1 MAIQKLADYII
12 NRLKAGE
19 IVERPASILKELV
32 ENSLDAEATK
42 IEISLVDGGKTF
54 LSVQDNGTGIELSD
68 MDLVLERYATSK
80 IRNDEDLYNIASYG
94 FRGEALASISE
105 VSKTTILTK
114 TAFAQI
120 GTKLVKKG
128 AEVVITNQPVG
139 FEKGT
144 LVQVENLFYNVPA
157 RLKFLKSSQTE
168 FFYCYNYFLDF
179 ALWHYD
185 KEWIL
190 KKNDKIVFD
199 LKPVRDLKERI
210 TDLYKKDWNKN
221 LKEFVAEEDYLK
233 IRGVVSDASLRFGSM
248 ENIKI
253 YVNGR
258 IVQDKIIKKAIM
270 DAYHRQI
277 APGEYPFV
285 VLMVD
290 IDPKMVDVN
299 VHPAKLQVK
308 FVDHNKVYGLVYQK
322 IREILGENKI
332 QEYFFD
338 KKDEKSDSSS
348 FSFWENKDTTQSSDS
363 AFENTSQPSS
373 QPKINP
379 ASLSFDDIFPEQN
392 EKPTINQQKITMNSI
407 FGLDQLTPTV
417 QKTFFTDEIGEY
429 QVIGQ
434 IWNSYIV
441 LQSREALFYIDQ
453 HALAE
458 RIAFETMKKEQ
469 DLSQEPLLQPLKFEI
484 TQVPNLE
491 EKIEE
496 LNELGFDISFLGENV
511 IVIYAIPHLFL
522 VHPVDIQ
529 TLFNHVLYLE
539 KITFDQLVEG
549 AYATRACK
557 TSIKAGNKLSLPQME
572 QLVQEGFEKIPWM
585 FVCQHGR
592 PFFVRVEKKEIDKF
606 FDR

>member
-1 MAIQKLADYII
+1 
-12 NRLKAGE
+12 
-19 IVERPASILKELV
+19 
-32 ENSLDAEATK
+32 
-42 IEISLVDGGKTF
+42 
-54 LSVQDNGTGIELSD
+54 
-68 MDLVLERYATSK
+68 
-80 IRNDEDLYNIASYG
+80 
-94 FRGEALASISE
+94 
-105 VSKTTILTK
+105 
-114 TAFAQI
+114 
-120 GTKLVKKG
+120 
-128 AEVVITNQPVG
+128 
-139 FEKGT
+139 
-144 LVQVENLFYNVPA
+144 
-157 RLKFLKSSQTE
+157 
-168 FFYCYNYFLDF
+168 
-179 ALWHYD
+179 
-185 KEWIL
+185 
-190 KKNDKIVFD
+190 
-199 LKPVRDLKERI
+199 
-210 TDLYKKDWNKN
+210 
-221 LKEFVAEEDYLK
+221 
-233 IRGVVSDASLRFGSM
+233 
-248 ENIKI
+248 
-253 YVNGR
+253 
-258 IVQDKIIKKAIM
+258 M

-308 FVDHNKVYGLVYQK
+308 FVDHNKVYSLIFQK
-322 IREILGENKI
+322 IRAILGENKI
-332 QEYFFD
+332 QEYTF
-338 KKDEKSDSSS
+338 EKREENSDFSS
-348 FSFWENKDTTQSSDS
+348 FSPFEWGMNPSNDS
-363 AFENTSQPSS
+363 EEKESLAKKSFQPSFTQDFS
-373 QPKINP
+373 QKVNP
-379 ASLSFDDIFPEQN
+379 SSLSFEDIFPDSPSNTQN
-392 EKPTINQQKITMNSI
+392 PKPTVNSI
-407 FGLDQLTPTV
+407 FWLDQLTPTI

-434 IWNSYIV
+434 LWNSYIV

-592 PFFVRVEKKEIDKF
+592 PFFVRIEKKEIDKF

>member
-139 FEKGT
+139 FKKGT
-144 LVQVENLFYNVPA
+144 LVQVEDLFYNVPA

-199 LKPVRDLKERI
+199 LKPVRDLKDRI
-210 TDLYKKDWNKN
+210 IDLFKKDWKKN
-221 LKEFVAEEDYLK
+221 LKEFVAEDEYLK
-233 IRGVVSDASLRFGSM
+233 IHGVASDASLRFGSM

-258 IVQDKIIKKAIM
+258 IVQDKIVKKAIM

-277 APGEYPFV
+277 ASWEYPFV
-285 VLMVD
+285 ILMVD

-348 FSFWENKDTTQSSDS
+348 FSFWENKENSPSSDS
-363 AFENTSQPSS
+363 AFQDNSQPSS

-379 ASLSFDDIFPEQN
+379 ASLSFEDIFPEQN

-441 LQSREALFYIDQ
+441 LQSRDALFYIDQ

-539 KITFDQLVEG
+539 KISFDQLVEG

-592 PFFVRVEKKEIDKF
+592 PFFVRIEKKEIDKF